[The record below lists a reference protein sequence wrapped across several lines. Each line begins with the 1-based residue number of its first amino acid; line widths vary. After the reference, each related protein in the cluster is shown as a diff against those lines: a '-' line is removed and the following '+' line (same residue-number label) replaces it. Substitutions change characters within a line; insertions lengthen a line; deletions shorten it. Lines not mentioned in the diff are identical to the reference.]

1 VFGDSSLKSK
11 IMTQITLDISD
22 NYVSFFMKLIKNFDF
37 IKVRQKKK
45 VSLEDELTPSQKKTW
60 ATIKE
65 GFEEMKLVEAG
76 IKQSRPLK
84 ELLDEL

>member
-1 VFGDSSLKSK
+1 
-11 IMTQITLDISD
+11 MTQITLDISD

-60 ATIKE
+60 ATVKK
-65 GFEEMKLVEAG
+65 GFEDLKMIEQGKMKTTPAREFLQE
-76 IKQSRPLK
+76 LK
-84 ELLDEL
+84 DEGYL

>member
-1 VFGDSSLKSK
+1 
-11 IMTQITLDISD
+11 MTQITLHISD
-22 NYVSFFMKLIKNFDF
+22 TYVSFFMKLIKNFDF
-37 IKVRQKKK
+37 IKVREKKK
-45 VSLEDELTPSQKKTW
+45 ISLEDELSPSQKETW

-84 ELLDEL
+84 DVINEL

>member
-1 VFGDSSLKSK
+1 
-11 IMTQITLDISD
+11 MTQITLDISD

-37 IKVRQKKK
+37 IKVREKKK
-45 VSLEDELTPSQKKTW
+45 ISLEDELSPSQKKTW

-84 ELLDEL
+84 DVINEL

>member
-1 VFGDSSLKSK
+1 
-11 IMTQITLDISD
+11 MTEVKLHISD
-22 NYVSFFMKLIKNFDF
+22 TYVSFFMKLIKNFDF
-37 IKVRQKKK
+37 ITVRGKQKI
-45 VSLEDELTPSQKKTW
+45 SLEEELTPSQKKTW

-84 ELLDEL
+84 DVINEL